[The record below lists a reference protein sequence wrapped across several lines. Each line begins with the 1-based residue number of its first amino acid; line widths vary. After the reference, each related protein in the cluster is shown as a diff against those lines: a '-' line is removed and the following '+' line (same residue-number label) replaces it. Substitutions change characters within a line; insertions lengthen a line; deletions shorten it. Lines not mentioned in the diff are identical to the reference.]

1 MDGGWSRDVYQIQ
14 PRGAAS
20 YGVTTIDSYK
30 SGSTVVL
37 AENEQRKHV
46 YYMGHYVGE
55 NGREFVHWG
64 RKGGHDGIRPHSNGH
79 YMSSCQEPSS

>member
-1 MDGGWSRDVYQIQ
+1 MDSGWSRDVYQIQ

-37 AENEQRKHV
+37 AENKQRKHI
-46 YYMGHYVGE
+46 YYMGHYIGE
-55 NGREFVHWG
+55 NGRELNLYI
-64 RKGGHDGIRPHSNGH
+64 GGERVGMMELDLIQ
-79 YMSSCQEPSS
+79 MAIT